1 MRVAT
6 TYRFARLLRPSLSRA
21 CMTAIAVTALS
32 IGGCASPNPR
42 TQTPQ
47 DVEGAGG
54 GQDPIAGTSQPTT
67 VDVVAPKP
75 PQKFEL
81 GLFTADEL
89 FEAGSGGCGMAL
101 TPARE
106 VLEDST
112 APGDLLLFHS
122 VDGSPMLMKINGE
135 LVPFTLEEGR
145 GEAFYGQTLSQTFS
159 NADLNLIAVVDV
171 DPGEEGE
178 LESIDIPSG
187 SLQLQAGS
195 ETIAI
200 PVEGDAGC

>member
-6 TYRFARLLRPSLSRA
+6 AYRFVRLLRPSLSRA
-21 CMTAIAVTALS
+21 GLTAIAVIALS

-42 TQTPQ
+42 AQTPQ
-47 DVEGAGG
+47 EAEGVGET
-54 GQDPIAGTSQPTT
+54 QEPIAGTSQPTA

-75 PQKFEL
+75 PQQFEL

-89 FEAGSGGCGMAL
+89 FAAGSGGCGMAL
-101 TPARE
+101 APAEE
-106 VLEDST
+106 VLEDSAT
-112 APGDLLLFHS
+112 PGNILLFHS
-122 VDGSPMLMKINGE
+122 VDGSPMLMKINGKM
-135 LVPFTLEEGR
+135 VPFTLEEGR

-159 NADLNLIAVVDV
+159 NAEMNLIAVVDV
-171 DPGEEGE
+171 DLGEEGE
-178 LESIDIPSG
+178 LESINIPSG

-195 ETIAI
+195 DTIAI